1 MPLID
6 TANLPKQLEDMIGY
20 NIDQL
25 IDKVQ
30 LSNAQQELVKNFLN
44 NLNDPAE
51 TNATME
57 TSKLSAFTDFVTSF
71 SLSTNGG
78 RSLRND

>member
-51 TNATME
+51 TNTTIE

-71 SLSTNGG
+71 SSSANGG